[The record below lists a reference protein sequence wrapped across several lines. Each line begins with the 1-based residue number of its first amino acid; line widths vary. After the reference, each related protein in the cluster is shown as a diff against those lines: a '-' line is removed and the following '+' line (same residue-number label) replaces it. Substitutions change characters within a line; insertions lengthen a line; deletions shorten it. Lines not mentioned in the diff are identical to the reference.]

1 MTTTVRVTPRCCNL
15 IPCRPDSDYES
26 PERRLQPRQRWWWCD
41 GGRPYW
47 RSLLLYRR
55 NNRLR
60 IFLFIFFRESE
71 RGEAARIEK
80 KTFHL
85 EFHIQAWPALL
96 KNLSD
101 VVLREIH
108 CAELELAGSPPWR
121 RHSSVFQHKEPMTWR
136 PVWNWGW
143 GREMGRFIFVS
154 FFFSLFCFFF
164 WRILLTARRRLWA
177 CILSDSTNILPWACA
192 GLCVC
197 LCGICNS
204 YPCNIAFLSIPLPL
218 SPHSTAFVLHSII
231 PLLQSGVE
239 KRESGNFIIITS
251 HFCNL
256 YAMRTLRAC
265 SYNQV
270 CRNHVRCFTNSWGDG
285 SSSGGYGFPCC

>member
-1 MTTTVRVTPRCCNL
+1 
-15 IPCRPDSDYES
+15 
-26 PERRLQPRQRWWWCD
+26 
-41 GGRPYW
+41 
-47 RSLLLYRR
+47 
-55 NNRLR
+55 
-60 IFLFIFFRESE
+60 
-71 RGEAARIEK
+71 
-80 KTFHL
+80 
-85 EFHIQAWPALL
+85 
-96 KNLSD
+96 
-101 VVLREIH
+101 
-108 CAELELAGSPPWR
+108 
-121 RHSSVFQHKEPMTWR
+121 
-136 PVWNWGW
+136 
-143 GREMGRFIFVS
+143 MGRFIFVS
-154 FFFSLFCFFF
+154 FFFSDLFF
-164 WRILLTARRRLWA
+164 LWEDFTDGTPMSVSLYSVRFHHHPA
-177 CILSDSTNILPWACA
+177 MSMCA
-192 GLCVC
+192 SVRVCVC
-197 LCGICNS
+197 SICNS